1 MMRRFSPLLLILLIP
16 GCLTSGQL
24 GDTPRPPTPTPLLDA
39 SGQPIPELEVTGQ
52 ALPAGTYTR
61 DVFEPRIVLDL
72 NGDWEAVQLL
82 EGFFDVQQ
90 FKESPDVYA
99 VQFANPTNV
108 DTAEEAVASLREN
121 ADLTE
126 LESSTSLIDGQEGLQ
141 ITVENISGAT
151 TPIFDR
157 TTRGPRD
164 QRRAAP
170 LDRLLRHR
178 CGPPGH
184 HGRRLGRP
192 VGRGPRGRR
201 ARARIGSHRRLRQP
215 FVAKVT
221 A

>member
-61 DVFEPRIVLDL
+61 TIFEPRITLDL

-108 DTAEEAVASLREN
+108 DTAEEAVASLRAN
-121 ADLTE
+121 DDLVE

-141 ITVENISGAT
+141 ITVENTSGLT
-151 TPIFDR
+151 TPLFI
-157 TTRGPRD
+157 
-164 QRRAAP
+164 A
-170 LDRLLRHR
+170 
-178 CGPPGH
+178 PPGALAIND
-184 HGRRLGRP
+184 GRRLWVAFFDTDAGLLAIMVGGSVDQWDEALAAAEP
-192 VGRGPRGRR
+192 VLESV
-201 ARARIGSHRRLRQP
+201 RIGD
-215 FVAKVT
+215 
-221 A
+221 